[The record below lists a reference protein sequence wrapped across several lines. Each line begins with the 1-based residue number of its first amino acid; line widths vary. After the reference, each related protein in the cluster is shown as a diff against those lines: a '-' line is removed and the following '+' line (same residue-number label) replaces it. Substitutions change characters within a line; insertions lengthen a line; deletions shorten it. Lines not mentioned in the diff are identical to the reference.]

1 MCLHVPILQQFLPR
15 PDRRI
20 CLTFAIFLSSRD
32 SRSFVQHKIK
42 EEQTSREEFNDE
54 QGAYPKAMA
63 DVFCSTSMLQNTPY
77 MARGIYEDESGVDQ
91 NHTFCV
97 IGHERGRNF
106 FFSVVECVT
115 PILVLNVRGK
125 EQCKQRQDA
134 FANHYGNK
142 TQMHVMN
149 KKMMSQR
156 YKHILWVGPYMV
168 FECIAASGSK
178 HAYISFG
185 AGSYQNYTGACA
197 CVQKE
202 SPYGMC
208 ICACVCFVDCR
219 SSMCHIIQCTKLYTR

>member
-1 MCLHVPILQQFLPR
+1 
-15 PDRRI
+15 
-20 CLTFAIFLSSRD
+20 
-32 SRSFVQHKIK
+32 
-42 EEQTSREEFNDE
+42 
-54 QGAYPKAMA
+54 MA
-63 DVFCSTSMLQNTPY
+63 DVLCSTSMLQNTPY
-77 MARGIYEDESGVDQ
+77 MARGIYEDESGADQ

-115 PILVLNVRGK
+115 PILVLNVSGK

-134 FANHYGNK
+134 FANNFGNK

-149 KKMMSQR
+149 KKMMAQR

-185 AGSYQNYTGACA
+185 AGSYQNYTG
-197 CVQKE
+197 V
-202 SPYGMC
+202 
-208 ICACVCFVDCR
+208 CVCVYKRSPLVGCAFVHVFVLLVAGLHSR
-219 SSMCHIIQCTKLYTR
+219 HIMYKTVYPLILRICSQKDAQRYRRRTRMT